1 MQDKEFISYSSY
13 GEDAILNGVI
23 KRLSWIMDKNLF
35 QYNTYI
41 DIGSF
46 HPVIDSNTYFL
57 YKMGWNGTLVDPNK
71 YFNIAIKDI
80 RPNDTIYNY
89 AVDSTSGIKD
99 FYIFGN
105 EDSSN
110 TLSKSFAN
118 KKVDAQHTDVLK
130 IEKIESKTIND
141 VILMHMQNFNKVP
154 FLLNIDIEG
163 LDLDVIKTYRSDM
176 RIPFIMIEDDS
187 MKQFGN
193 SEIRTIMEQNKYFPV
208 ATTFLTTL
216 YVDSTC
222 IYYSNLKKMGMF
234 EVSKNA

>member
-1 MQDKEFISYSSY
+1 MQNKEFISYSSY
-13 GEDAILNGVI
+13 GEDAMLNGVM

-35 QYNTYI
+35 EYNTYI

-57 YKMGWNGTLVDPNK
+57 YKMGWSGTLVDPNK
-71 YFNIAIKDI
+71 YFNPIINNI

-110 TLSKSFAN
+110 TLSKNFAN
-118 KKVDAQHTDVLK
+118 KKVNAQHTDVLK
-130 IEKIESKTIND
+130 IEQIQSKTIND
-141 VILMHMQNFNKVP
+141 VILIHMQNFNKVP
-154 FLLNIDIEG
+154 FVLNIDIEG
-163 LDLDVIKTYRSDM
+163 LDIDVIKTYQSDI

-187 MKQFGN
+187 MKQFYN
-193 SEIRTIMEQNKYFPV
+193 SEIRTVMEENQYFPI

-216 YVDSTC
+216 YVDSIS
-222 IYYSNLKKMGMF
+222 IYYLNLKKMGMF
-234 EVSKNA
+234 EVTKDA

>member
-1 MQDKEFISYSSY
+1 MQDKEFMSYSSY
-13 GEDAILNGVI
+13 GEDAILNGVM
-23 KRLSWIMDKNLF
+23 KRLSWIMNKNLF
-35 QYNTYI
+35 EYNTYI

-71 YFNIAIKDI
+71 YFNPIINDI
-80 RPNDTIYNY
+80 RPNDYIYNY

-110 TLSKSFAN
+110 TLSKFFAN
-118 KKVDAQHTDVLK
+118 KKVNAQHTDIVK
-130 IEKIESKTIND
+130 IEKIQSKTIND

-154 FLLNIDIEG
+154 FVLNIDIEG
-163 LDLDVIKTYRSDM
+163 LDIDVIKTYKGDT
-176 RIPFIMIEDDS
+176 RIPFIMIEDDG
-187 MKQFGN
+187 MKQFDN
-193 SEIRTIMEQNKYFPV
+193 SEIRIVMEESQYFPV

-216 YVDSTC
+216 YIDSKS
-222 IYYSNLKKMGMF
+222 IYYLNLKKMGMF
-234 EVSKNA
+234 E